1 MSTPDLN
8 SMLAGVVWAWLVV
21 FNTHALLAALAACCY
36 YILNHLLEP
45 SRSLGG
51 ECEFSNRLCH
61 IECSYVQGLLDRD
74 RRMGGLGGDKRCAL
88 YRTQPFLACLFPC
101 SSTHKIHKHTL
112 PVVTCSVL
120 CRQCYKECRDPSNG
134 RPGPA

>member
-51 ECEFSNRLCH
+51 EC
-61 IECSYVQGLLDRD
+61 G
-74 RRMGGLGGDKRCAL
+74 
-88 YRTQPFLACLFPC
+88 
-101 SSTHKIHKHTL
+101 
-112 PVVTCSVL
+112 VL
-120 CRQCYKECRDPSNG
+120 
-134 RPGPA
+134 